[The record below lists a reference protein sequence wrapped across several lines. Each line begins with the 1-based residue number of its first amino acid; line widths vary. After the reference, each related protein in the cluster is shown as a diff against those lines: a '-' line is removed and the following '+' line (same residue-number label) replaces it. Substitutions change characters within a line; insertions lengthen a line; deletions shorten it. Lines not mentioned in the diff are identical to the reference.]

1 MVKWADRRDARAHL
15 RQVRR
20 DRILLEAARC
30 FNRQGYRGTTL
41 DDIARGLGVSTA
53 ALYYYFTS
61 KEALLLACHRLS
73 MEIGM
78 DCLRRAEAAGGSPA
92 DRLRA
97 ALEDYIQHITDDLHG
112 GVAMVEEGALSRARY
127 RQVVKLRDDYER
139 EIRRLIEEGVEANLF
154 EECDAAT
161 VGFAILGAVNWIPK
175 WYRPKGRRSGKEIA
189 RIFAAYLIRGLQKQ
203 PAATD
208 ALL

>member
-1 MVKWADRRDARAHL
+1 MARWADRGEARERL

-20 DRILLEAARC
+20 DRILQEAARC
-30 FNRQGYRGTTL
+30 FNRQGYRGTTI
-41 DDIARGLGVSTA
+41 DDIARRLGVSTA
-53 ALYYYFTS
+53 ALYYYFKS
-61 KEALLLACHRLS
+61 KEELLFACHRMS

-78 DCLRRAEAAGGSPA
+78 ECLRRAEAAGGTPA
-92 DRLRA
+92 ERLRD

-112 GVAMVEEGALSRARY
+112 GVAMIEEGALSRARY
-127 RQVVKLRDDYER
+127 RQVVKLRDEYER
-139 EIRRLIEEGVEANLF
+139 EIRRIIEEGVETNVF
-154 EECDAAT
+154 DDCDAAA

-175 WYRPKGRRSGKEIA
+175 LYRPKGRRSGKEIA
-189 RIFAAYLIRGLQKQ
+189 RIFSAYLVRGLLKQ